1 MKRFCFVLAVLA
13 MASLTGCR
21 INEFDQNTYV
31 PKKGEIVFRLANSN
45 TRSADVNTTVQGVS
59 IPLGKDDSGNELFLE
74 ETITRLDDISYE
86 SFESATRGTPA
97 YTENFSDLYG
107 DFKAAMYR
115 TTGSGFEATVYDD
128 GVFESAGTNVWKR
141 KYIDDVKDQFP
152 LYFFLRA
159 PYDQEGVAVKNLT
172 YNTTNGSITFNYDG
186 SSLTSASAQKDL
198 LFTSRKVVESEYK
211 DLINKSKAIP
221 VLFHH
226 ALTGIKFANFFSN
239 PDEDLDVKTYITKV
253 VITGL
258 ADGGQCVLTPRQET
272 DGYVDDKTDFSS
284 KTVAVWDPAKLT
296 YDDVVYTQT
305 FDKSDEVDFEVDGSF
320 GANGSYKGTSF
331 DDAATENNLT
341 KADGS
346 LTFWFVPQ
354 QLTADAEM
362 TVSYKVVNTKNNNA
376 TYEGEDT
383 IAFGEMTRTK
393 TKKTTTE
400 GEGEEATTTTT
411 TELGEYATWKAGELR
426 TYTLKPRY
434 VKVLLHDEMSA
445 DGFEKDN
452 VVVTN
457 DGNVWE
463 YVRVSMIA
471 NWVGNV
477 QIDKDVFTEEETI
490 LNGYTTDDED
500 NMTMVEAWNDK
511 DGLTHYG
518 EFVGLVPMS
527 PSIIPITT
535 TESQYIVNNWV
546 RYDKYYYYI
555 HPIGPNQSI
564 TDDVFES
571 YTVGPSPEFWIV
583 DQWGVRRKARNVHLI
598 MDVLVQ
604 SIPAETDINGDVTD
618 NYIDAWVKALDKSSP
633 NDLLDL

>member
-107 DFKAAMYR
+107 DFKAAAFR
-115 TTGSGFEATVYDD
+115 TSGTAFEASAFDD

-159 PYDQEGVAVKNLT
+159 PYDQEGVAVKNLA
-172 YNTTNGSITFNYDG
+172 YNTTNGSITFDYDG

-198 LFTSRKVVESEYK
+198 LFTSRKVEESEYE

-226 ALTGIKFANFFSN
+226 ALTGIKFANFFDN
-239 PDEDLDVKTYITKV
+239 PDLDTKTYITKV

-258 ADGGQCVLTPRQET
+258 ADGGKCVLTPRQET
-272 DGYVDDKTDFSS
+272 NGYVDDKTDFSS

-296 YDDVVYTQT
+296 YGENVSYTQT
-305 FDKSDEVDFEVDGSF
+305 FDGANDEIDFAENGSF
-320 GANGSYKGTSF
+320 GDNGSYAGTSF
-331 DDAATENNLT
+331 DDAATQNNLN

-354 QLTADAEM
+354 QLTAKTKM
-362 TVSYKVVNTKNNNA
+362 TISYKVINTKNGNK
-376 TYEGEDT
+376 THEDEDT
-383 IAFGEMTRTK
+383 IAFGDMTRKQTK
-393 TKKTTTE
+393 NEET
-400 GEGEEATTTTT
+400 GEITYGA
-411 TELGEYATWKAGELR
+411 YATWKAGELR

-434 VKVLLHDEMSA
+434 IEVELIDKMSEDKFTKSDVKIS
-445 DGFEKDN
+445 N
-452 VVVTN
+452 N
-457 DGNVWE
+457 GNVYE
-463 YVRVSMIA
+463 YVRVNLID
-471 NWVGNV
+471 NWVGKV
-477 QIDKDVFTEEETI
+477 QTKENVFTQEETI
-490 LNGYTTDDED
+490 LFGYAAQTGDAR
-500 NMTMVEAWNDK
+500 VEAWNDK
-511 DGLTHYG
+511 DGKTNYG
-518 EFVGLVPMS
+518 TFDSLVPKS
-527 PSIIPITT
+527 TAIIPHTDEAEAAAVT
-535 TESQYIVNNWV
+535 DGKIVNNWV

-555 HPIGPNQSI
+555 KPIGPNESV
-564 TDDVFES
+564 TDQMFKS
-571 YTVGPSPEFWIV
+571 YTVGVSPEFWIP
-583 DQWGVRRKARNVHLI
+583 DQWGTRRKAGNVHLI
-598 MDVLVQ
+598 MDVIVQ
-604 SIPAETDINGDVTD
+604 AIPAATDPAGNITD
-618 NYIDAWVKALDKSSP
+618 NYIDAWVRELGKNSP

>member
-45 TRSADVNTTVQGVS
+45 TRSADVNTTVQGAT

-107 DFKAAMYR
+107 DFKAAAFR
-115 TTGSGFEATVYDD
+115 TSGTAFEASAFDD

-159 PYDQEGVAVKNLT
+159 PYDQEGVAVKNLA
-172 YNTTNGSITFNYDG
+172 YNTTNGSITFDYDG

-198 LFTSRKVVESEYK
+198 LFTSRKVEESEYE

-226 ALTGIKFANFFSN
+226 ALTGIKFANFFDN
-239 PDEDLDVKTYITKV
+239 PDLDTKTYITKV

-258 ADGGQCVLTPRQET
+258 ADGGKCVLTPRQET
-272 DGYVDDKTDFSS
+272 NGYVDDKTDFSS

-296 YDDVVYTQT
+296 YGENVSYTQT
-305 FDKSDEVDFEVDGSF
+305 FDGANDEIDFAENGSF
-320 GANGSYKGTSF
+320 GDNGSYAGTSF
-331 DDAATENNLT
+331 DDAATQNNLN

-354 QLTADAEM
+354 QLTAKTKM
-362 TVSYKVVNTKNNNA
+362 TISYKVINTKNGNK
-376 TYEGEDT
+376 THEDEDT
-383 IAFGEMTRTK
+383 IAFGDMTRKQTK
-393 TKKTTTE
+393 NEET
-400 GEGEEATTTTT
+400 GEITYGA
-411 TELGEYATWKAGELR
+411 YATWKAGELR

-434 VKVLLHDEMSA
+434 IEVELIDKMSEDKFTKSDVKIS
-445 DGFEKDN
+445 N
-452 VVVTN
+452 N
-457 DGNVWE
+457 GNVYE
-463 YVRVSMIA
+463 YVRVNLIG
-471 NWVGNV
+471 NWVGKV
-477 QIDKDVFTEEETI
+477 QTKENVFTQEETI
-490 LNGYTTDDED
+490 LFGYAAQTGDAR
-500 NMTMVEAWNDK
+500 VEAWNDK
-511 DGLTHYG
+511 DGKTNYG
-518 EFVGLVPMS
+518 TFVNLVPKS
-527 PSIIPITT
+527 DAIIPHTDEAEAAAVTDGLIL
-535 TESQYIVNNWV
+535 NNWV

-555 HPIGPNQSI
+555 KPIGPNESV
-564 TDDVFES
+564 TDQMFES
-571 YTVGPSPEFWIV
+571 YTVGVSPEFWIP
-583 DQWGVRRKARNVHLI
+583 DRWGTRRKAGDVHLI
-598 MDVLVQ
+598 MDLIVQ
-604 SIPAETDINGDVTD
+604 AIPAATDADGNITD
-618 NYIDAWVKALDKSSP
+618 DYISAWVRELGKNSP